1 MNQIVVGELVV
12 FLPWLGLQ
20 NGIAVRL
27 FPFRVGRRDQADFA
41 VENADQVVEVPGAV
55 GITGGFQ
62 QFLRRSHLP
71 LDVGAGLGQQ
81 GFQDRLCRLLVESM
95 LRIGLR

>member
-41 VENADQVVEVPGAV
+41 VENADQVVEVLGAAT
-55 GITGGFQ
+55 ITGRFQ
-62 QFLRRSHLP
+62 QLRVGPHVA
-71 LDVGAGLGQQ
+71 LDVRAGIGEQV
-81 GFQDRLCRLLVESM
+81 FQNRTSRFLVIAM
-95 LRIGLR
+95 IG